1 MEKLKQK
8 ETNNKT
14 LAIIITV
21 IVAIIL
27 VGVGILL
34 FRQFKFMPNATNEV
48 LDEVGATTLSIK
60 KNSKSLTDS
69 ILEDLSKKDE
79 TLNTIVNNGE
89 KYYNNIYNR
98 IVIAENQIK
107 KTVEEKAEDINNNI
121 NNTR

>member
-1 MEKLKQK
+1 MEKSKQK

-89 KYYNNIYNR
+89 KYYNNI
-98 IVIAENQIK
+98 
-107 KTVEEKAEDINNNI
+107 
-121 NNTR
+121 